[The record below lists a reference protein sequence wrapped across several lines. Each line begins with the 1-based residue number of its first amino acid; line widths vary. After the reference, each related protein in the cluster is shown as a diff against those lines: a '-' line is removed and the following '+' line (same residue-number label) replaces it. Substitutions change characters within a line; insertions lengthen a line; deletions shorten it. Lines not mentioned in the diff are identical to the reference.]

1 MGDNWPVLLFP
12 SYSCASA
19 LLLHKIYSSGIH
31 CNPRHRP
38 TRQRSANQRISR
50 KKNQKK
56 EHKIMQNVPPYVFLP
71 RIQPRDLLH
80 FALSL
85 SFRSSILTASLSL
98 LPPSPLRL
106 LQLFFFHLLH
116 SFIPFCCYSPSL
128 SLVWFFF
135 SAPSHRRHPFIM
147 GLLSSRFL
155 RIPRP
160 EVCY

>member
-50 KKNQKK
+50 KKKPKK
-56 EHKIMQNVPPYVFLP
+56 KHKIMQNVPPYVFLP

-80 FALSL
+80 FAFSL
-85 SFRSSILTASLSL
+85 SFRSFILTSSLSLSLSL
-98 LPPSPLRL
+98 LTTPFSPTSTSTLPHLLPP
-106 LQLFFFHLLH
+106 FFHSFLL
-116 SFIPFCCYSPSL
+116 
-128 SLVWFFF
+128 F
-135 SAPSHRRHPFIM
+135 SAV
-147 GLLSSRFL
+147 LESRVVFL
-155 RIPRP
+155 FRP
-160 EVCY
+160 IS

>member
-80 FALSL
+80 FAFSL
-85 SFRSSILTASLSL
+85 SFRSFILTSSLSLSLSL
-98 LPPSPLRL
+98 LTTPFSPTSTSTLPHLLPP
-106 LQLFFFHLLH
+106 FFHSFLL
-116 SFIPFCCYSPSL
+116 
-128 SLVWFFF
+128 F
-135 SAPSHRRHPFIM
+135 SAV
-147 GLLSSRFL
+147 LESRVVFL
-155 RIPRP
+155 FRP
-160 EVCY
+160 IS

>member
-19 LLLHKIYSSGIH
+19 LLLHKICSSGIH

-80 FALSL
+80 FAFSL
-85 SFRSSILTASLSL
+85 SFRSFILTSSLSLSLSL
-98 LPPSPLRL
+98 LTTPFSPTSTSTLPHLLPP
-106 LQLFFFHLLH
+106 FFHSFLL
-116 SFIPFCCYSPSL
+116 
-128 SLVWFFF
+128 F
-135 SAPSHRRHPFIM
+135 SAV
-147 GLLSSRFL
+147 LESRVVFL
-155 RIPRP
+155 FRP
-160 EVCY
+160 IS